1 VSSKLLDSLSPDPFL
16 EINENPTSQMKSLQT
31 APEYI
36 LDESS
41 PSPANDLYS
50 LGCIL
55 HSIHL
60 RTGPPFANHNT
71 LSTARSNIESSLS
84 LLTSQWRKLPQDTQ
98 QVLNSLITRYPNRRM
113 TAKQF
118 LESSYFQGV
127 LVGTLRFLERDS
139 FNSKSGEAQTGFLK
153 GLITVRSS
161 LSLPL
166 L

>member
-1 VSSKLLDSLSPDPFL
+1 VSATYDSSKYDAREL
-16 EINENPTSQMKSLQT
+16 TKTKRRT

-98 QVLNSLITRYPNRRM
+98 EVLNSLITRYPNRRM

-153 GLITVRSS
+153 GLITVRC
-161 LSLPL
+161 LSLTARLVSDSPL
-166 L
+166 K